1 MATRASA
8 VRIPAKASCACD
20 VSLPASRCSVQL
32 NPPPYRP
39 DPAIYTQS
47 QRLAAGLDVTWNNP
61 DITWFQPP
69 VYANGK
75 WQIDIQP
82 AMSISIHNLSARAA
96 AVNTT
101 VTVSRS
107 ALGIGMPRSP
117 VVTQVLSL
125 AAGEARVISVPL
137 LVAALI
143 IPGFIVI
150 DFQTGQEEGT
160 VIAGT
165 EYGAA
170 IFVDISHPYDS
181 DPANNHGESVTSLA
195 RLTIEAPPMPILLGN
210 ATAAPLDYVLS
221 LAPNTVSARIAP
233 AQVTIAPGATGIAY
247 LAYTLPATRPFSTS
261 ITILARDQQG
271 NLIGGFTQFVYV

>member
-8 VRIPAKASCACD
+8 VRIPTKASCACE
-20 VSLPASRCSVQL
+20 VSLPASRCSIQL
-32 NPPPYRP
+32 NPPPFRP

-47 QRLAAGLDVTWNNP
+47 QRLAAGLDVTWNNS
-61 DITWFQPP
+61 DITWFKPP
-69 VYANGK
+69 VNANGK

-82 AMSISIHNLSARAA
+82 AMSISIHNLSAKAA
-96 AVNTT
+96 AINTT

-125 AAGEARVISVPL
+125 AAGETRVISVPL

-181 DPANNHGESVTSLA
+181 DASNNHGESVTSLA
-195 RLTIEAPPMPILLGN
+195 LLAIEPPPMPIVLGN
-210 ATAAPLDYVLS
+210 ATAAPLNYVLS
-221 LAPNTVSARIAP
+221 LAPNTVSARINP
-233 AQVTIAPGATGIAY
+233 DHVTVAPGATGFTF
-247 LAYTLPATRPFSTS
+247 LSYTLPAIRPFSS
-261 ITILARDQQG
+261 SVTILAHDQQG
-271 NLIGGFTQFVYV
+271 NYIGGFTQFLYL